1 LAYSEKKRENR
12 YVNDLRRFGYG
23 PSLVSTVQPPP
34 DIAGEV
40 TVPLWGM
47 ARSSPELAA
56 ARKPPVPRLVRPRR
70 PEPTFGRFNPAQMI

>member
-1 LAYSEKKRENR
+1 LAYSEKKLENR

-40 TVPLWGM
+40 TVPLWGWPDQ
-47 ARSSPELAA
+47 APTG
-56 ARKPPVPRLVRPRR
+56 R